1 MTKEKELRL
10 ENFEKMMAAVINSY
24 EDTVA
29 RMERLKADGKVKSAT
44 YGQLMGN
51 KLMYQNMLN
60 LYRLYDLME
69 ERP

>member
-1 MTKEKELRL
+1 MTKEKALRL